1 MASCASWSGCCRLRS
16 AIREIDLMSRRLMPT
31 MVCLAALAAV
41 APART
46 GLAQQGA
53 ARQGGKNQ
61 AQGTTTPAGER
72 PISPAEVRRMFDSYA
87 LMQAQEQLKISNEQF
102 PKFLM
107 QYKALQELRR
117 KSTQERNQ
125 ILQEL

>member
-1 MASCASWSGCCRLRS
+1 
-16 AIREIDLMSRRLMPT
+16 MSRRLTPMI
-31 MVCLAALAAV
+31 VCLAAVTLF
-41 APART
+41 APARA

-53 ARQGGKNQ
+53 ARQGGGANQ

-72 PISPAEVRRMFDSYA
+72 PISPAEVRKMFDSYV

-102 PKFLM
+102 PRFLM

-125 ILQEL
+125 IIQELRKQT